1 MRLGE
6 LRLLS
11 SRSDLE
17 RIPERKVL
25 INTVNA
31 WSFVVAQ
38 EDPLFAAALR
48 EGDYLIPDG
57 ISIVK
62 AARFLR
68 LEQAPIERV
77 AGWDLFCFEM
87 DRLEARG
94 GVCLFLG
101 SSPSVLEAI
110 RTRAAVDY
118 PHIRVETFSPP
129 YKAEF
134 SEEDSREMLDV
145 IRQTDPD
152 LLWIGMT
159 APKQEKWTYEHWSEM
174 DLHCPCGTVGAVF
187 DFFAGTAR
195 RAPGKWQRAGLEW
208 LYRLLHEPKRMARRY
223 LVGNPKF
230 LWLILK
236 EKMTQ

>member
-1 MRLGE
+1 
-6 LRLLS
+6 
-11 SRSDLE
+11 
-17 RIPERKVL
+17 
-25 INTVNA
+25 
-31 WSFVVAQ
+31 
-38 EDPLFAAALR
+38 
-48 EGDYLIPDG
+48 
-57 ISIVK
+57 
-62 AARFLR
+62 
-68 LEQAPIERV
+68 
-77 AGWDLFCFEM
+77 
-87 DRLEARG
+87 
-94 GVCLFLG
+94 
-101 SSPSVLEAI
+101 
-110 RTRAAVDY
+110 
-118 PHIRVETFSPP
+118 
-129 YKAEF
+129 
-134 SEEDSREMLDV
+134 MLDV

-174 DLHCPCGTVGAVF
+174 DIHCPCGTVGAVF